1 MLKYYYDRGKE
12 TIMKKRI
19 MAIILAAAAAIGLC
33 GCNGG
38 EKKDWDYIK
47 DKGELVVGITYF
59 KPMNYFDD
67 STGELTG
74 FETEFTTS
82 VCNKLGVKPKF
93 QEINWDNKTFEL
105 ESKTIDVIWNGMTVS
120 EKLGEKMIFSTPYI
134 RNRQVAVIKKS
145 NADKYKDIASM
156 ANASVT
162 AEIGSAGETAV
173 TSNETLSKNYNGS
186 AAQKDVLMEIKA
198 GTTEIGVIDYVMA
211 KASVG
216 DGTDYDDLMIV
227 DGVNLAPEEYAVG
240 IRKTDIELQKKI
252 NAAIDEMVK
261 DGSLKALCEKYG
273 LADVYAFN

>member
-1 MLKYYYDRGKE
+1 
-12 TIMKKRI
+12 MKKRI
-19 MAIILAAAAAIGLC
+19 MAIFLAAAAAIGLC

-59 KPMNYFDD
+59 KPMNYLDD

-82 VCNKLGVKPKF
+82 VCEKLGVKPKF

-105 ESKTIDVIWNGMTVS
+105 ESKTIDVIWNGMTVT

-145 NADKYKDIASM
+145 NADKYKDIESM
-156 ANASVT
+156 AGASVT
-162 AEIGSAGETAV
+162 AEIGSAGENAV

-216 DGTDYDDLMIV
+216 DGTDYADLMIV
-227 DGVNLAPEEYAVG
+227 DNVNLAPEEYAVG
-240 IRKTDIELQKKI
+240 IRKTDTELQKKI
-252 NAAIDEMVK
+252 NSAIDEMVK

-273 LADVYAFN
+273 LSDVYAFN